1 MILKRLSSYHVVE
14 LMRDEIMSTYESLI
28 IDVPSPTQKRKVR
41 LDWLESGFRVSW
53 STGGR
58 PFQRAFRVDLQL
70 DWITRIPTKDPQS
83 QEKRR
88 DDVGIPIW
96 LYRFILGHDLEGLR
110 KAIKKS

>member
-1 MILKRLSSYHVVE
+1 
-14 LMRDEIMSTYESLI
+14 MSKDKSLI
-28 IDVPSPTQKRKVR
+28 IDVPSPTQSRQVK
-41 LDWLESGFRVSW
+41 LDLLESGFRVSW

-58 PFQRAFRVDLQL
+58 PFQQAFRVDLQL

-96 LYRFILGHDLEGLR
+96 LYKFILGHDLEGLR
-110 KAIKKS
+110 NAIKKS